1 VSTVDE
7 DSYTPAEAAR
17 VLGISK
23 RQVTNLLNALE
34 LEGAQEASGRWR
46 VPRRAVHALLEER
59 RKGGR
64 PPSRRSSTQ
73 RTPGGRVSPS
83 EDRGRVED
91 LLRQM
96 GRLEGRLELEETAR
110 STVEDQLGRERDRAD
125 AAERRAEQLE
135 QELRESR
142 RGFWSRLFGN

>member
-1 VSTVDE
+1 MEEET
-7 DSYTPAEAAR
+7 YTPSEAAR

-23 RQVTNLLNALE
+23 RQVTNLLGAGE
-34 LEGAQEASGRWR
+34 LEGTQEASGRWR
-46 VPRRAVHALLEER
+46 VPQRAVHGLLEER

-64 PPSRRSSTQ
+64 PPSRSSA
-73 RTPGGRVSPS
+73 RRRPGGRPSSP
-83 EDRGRVED
+83 EDRERVEA
-91 LLRQM
+91 LMREL
-96 GRLEGRLELEETAR
+96 GRLEGRLELEATAR
-110 STVEDQLGRERDRAD
+110 STVEEQLGRERDRAD

>member
-1 VSTVDE
+1 VDE
-7 DSYTPAEAAR
+7 ETYTPSEAAR

-23 RQVTNLLNALE
+23 RQVTNLLNAGE

-46 VPRRAVHALLEER
+46 VPKRAVHALLEER

-64 PPSRRSSTQ
+64 PPSRSSTQ
-73 RTPGGRVSPS
+73 RTPGARNASERS
-83 EDRGRVED
+83 TEDRERVED
-91 LLRQM
+91 LLRRM

>member
-1 VSTVDE
+1 MEEET
-7 DSYTPAEAAR
+7 YTPSEAAR

-23 RQVTNLLNALE
+23 RQVTNLLGAGE
-34 LEGAQEASGRWR
+34 LEGRQEASSRWR
-46 VPRRAVHALLEER
+46 VPQRAVHALLEER

-64 PPSRRSSTQ
+64 PPSRSSTQ
-73 RTPGGRVSPS
+73 RTPGGRERST
-83 EDRGRVED
+83 EDRERVED

>member
-1 VSTVDE
+1 MDE

-17 VLGISK
+17 VLGIGK
-23 RQVTNLLNALE
+23 RQVTNLLNADE

-46 VPRRAVHALLEER
+46 VPKRAVHALLEER

-64 PPSRRSSTQ
+64 PPSRSSAT
-73 RTPGGRVSPS
+73 RRPGGRERST
-83 EDRGRVED
+83 EGQERVED
-91 LLRQM
+91 LMREL

-125 AAERRAEQLE
+125 KAEERAEQLE

>member
-1 VSTVDE
+1 MEEET
-7 DSYTPAEAAR
+7 YTPSEAAR

-23 RQVTNLLNALE
+23 RQVTNLLNAGE
-34 LEGAQEASGRWR
+34 LEGRQEASGRWR
-46 VPRRAVHALLEER
+46 VPQRAVHGLLEER

-64 PPSRRSSTQ
+64 PPSRSSTQ
-73 RTPGGRVSPS
+73 RTLGGRERST
-83 EDRGRVED
+83 EDRERVED

>member
-1 VSTVDE
+1 VDE
-7 DSYTPAEAAR
+7 ETYSPSEAAR

-23 RQVTNLLNALE
+23 RQVTNLLNAGE
-34 LEGAQEASGRWR
+34 LEGRQEASGRWR
-46 VPRRAVHALLEER
+46 IPQRAVHALLEER

-64 PPSRRSSTQ
+64 SPSRSSTT
-73 RTPGGRVSPS
+73 RRPGGRERST
-83 EDRGRVED
+83 EDRERVED
-91 LLRQM
+91 LLREL

-135 QELRESR
+135 QELRELR